1 MICLTSTS
9 LIRRETEV
17 KAIRQPT
24 RPVLWLPSSDIAHAR
39 RVPRRRGAIHGLI
52 GRTDY
57 LHTQD
62 DLNPS
67 AQKTALTRE
76 L

>member
-9 LIRRETEV
+9 LIRCKTEV

-39 RVPRRRGAIHGLI
+39 RVPRRQGAIHGLI

-57 LHTQD
+57 LYTQD

-67 AQKTALTRE
+67 AQ
-76 L
+76 